1 MDIERTFTEAI
12 AIELTPATPFSTAY
26 EYHLKYGY
34 IVRYTTRKTRKQY
47 NQWVK
52 ENG

>member
-12 AIELTPATPFSTAY
+12 VIELTPATPFSTAY
-26 EYHLKYGY
+26 DYHLKYGY

-47 NQWVK
+47 EHWVN
-52 ENG
+52 EHG